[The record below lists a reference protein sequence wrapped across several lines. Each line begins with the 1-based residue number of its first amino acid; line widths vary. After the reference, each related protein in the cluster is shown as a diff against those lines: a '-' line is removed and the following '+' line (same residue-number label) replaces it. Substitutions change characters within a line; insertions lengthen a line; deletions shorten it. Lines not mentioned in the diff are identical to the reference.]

1 MLVRKCKNAI
11 IKLNNSVECWKNRRK
26 LKNTDFTIIS
36 NNCWGGM
43 IYQKYG
49 LEYLTPTVGLYIL
62 GHDFVKLC
70 SAWEYY
76 FNKKLEFISW
86 EKSSYYSELRD
97 MTPYPVAKL
106 GDIEIYFMHY
116 KTEEEARKKWERRVK
131 RINPKRML
139 FKLSQR
145 EGCSKEDIEKFM
157 SLPLDNKLCFAYDQ
171 IPGTIYV
178 PELKE
183 FKGDEYPL
191 ITKYVEEVSILNRL

>member
-1 MLVRKCKNAI
+1 
-11 IKLNNSVECWKNRRK
+11 
-26 LKNTDFTIIS
+26 
-36 NNCWGGM
+36 
-43 IYQKYG
+43 
-49 LEYLTPTVGLYIL
+49 
-62 GHDFVKLC
+62 
-70 SAWEYY
+70 
-76 FNKKLEFISW
+76 
-86 EKSSYYSELRD
+86 
-97 MTPYPVAKL
+97 
-106 GDIEIYFMHY
+106 
-116 KTEEEARKKWERRVK
+116 
-131 RINPKRML
+131 ML